1 MSGVGE
7 ALRTARESAGISVEQ
22 AERDTRIVRRYLLAL
37 EADDFSVFPAEVYA
51 RGFLRSYASYLKLNP
66 TDLMAMMPRE
76 DDSEVVVRS
85 ARRRGISG
93 SRVPHRRDDVV
104 TSEPEPEQ
112 PDAEREPRPRR
123 SRSSVHPGAVV
134 ALAVAGVALVGAV
147 VGRVAGL
154 DAPGLGM
161 VSPRPDPATSLAGG
175 AAGGGPAVRGA
186 MPEVRGMDE
195 RTALEQL
202 TGLGVTPFVIEIP
215 SRDAPAG
222 QVVRQSPEAGT
233 RIGTGPV
240 TIVISRGG

>member
-7 ALRTARESAGISVEQ
+7 ALRAARESAGISVEQ

-51 RGFLRSYASYLKLNP
+51 RGFLRSYAAYLKLNP
-66 TDLMAMMPRE
+66 TDLVAMMPRE
-76 DDSEVVVRS
+76 DDGEVVVRPT
-85 ARRRGISG
+85 RRRGVSG
-93 SRVPHRRDDVV
+93 SRALRRDDAR
-104 TSEPEPEQ
+104 TPEPEPAPEQ
-112 PDAEREPRPRR
+112 PGLEHETRPRP
-123 SRSSVHPGAVV
+123 SRSGVHPGAVV

-147 VGRVAGL
+147 VGRIANL

-161 VSPRPDPATSLAGG
+161 VSPRPDPVTSLGGTAGSG
-175 AAGGGPAVRGA
+175 RAVQGA

-202 TGLGVTPFVIEIP
+202 AGLGVTPFVIEIP

-222 QVVRQSPEAGT
+222 QVVRQSPEPGT

-240 TIVISRGG
+240 TIVISLGG